1 MNDRLEVLKKQ
12 VRDTSDFQD
21 NLKQEI
27 NRAEQSVMYEEKKKQ
42 ENEREMAN
50 FIKSVMG
57 KSELIATKERELFK
71 DSIEKFS
78 NDQAVMNRE
87 LIALND
93 FLTDTTSL
101 QAIYNAKRE
110 AMEHDLENE
119 KEVLLENIYKLKKE
133 CHIKELELERI
144 DSMLKRKREIV
155 EHNIDDIQ
163 KVLPDITTF
172 KMKSKG
178 FFNKSSKEEII
189 EVPKKTLQYIYDVS
203 ELKAGY
209 RTLFVRE
216 KDQLDII
223 EKEQNK
229 VNGFLQKENEC
240 LRMDNHYISERL
252 KRSNERIKS
261 MREAIKILDKD
272 TRETLEDIYHKI
284 LDEESDNQII

>member
-93 FLTDTTSL
+93 F
-101 QAIYNAKRE
+101 
-110 AMEHDLENE
+110 
-119 KEVLLENIYKLKKE
+119 
-133 CHIKELELERI
+133 
-144 DSMLKRKREIV
+144 
-155 EHNIDDIQ
+155 
-163 KVLPDITTF
+163 
-172 KMKSKG
+172 
-178 FFNKSSKEEII
+178 
-189 EVPKKTLQYIYDVS
+189 
-203 ELKAGY
+203 
-209 RTLFVRE
+209 
-216 KDQLDII
+216 
-223 EKEQNK
+223 
-229 VNGFLQKENEC
+229 
-240 LRMDNHYISERL
+240 
-252 KRSNERIKS
+252 
-261 MREAIKILDKD
+261 
-272 TRETLEDIYHKI
+272 
-284 LDEESDNQII
+284 